1 MPLACKA
8 NALPY
13 ELHPLT
19 IKREAS
25 GTSGIRRRGRVKKLK
40 NSPTGIRTPVFHVTG
55 EDTNQ
60 LYYWRS
66 LSNNQLKVPKVRR
79 EKNKERKKKGTN
91 KEK

>member
-19 IKREAS
+19 IKKVAS
-25 GTSGIRRRGRVKKLK
+25 GTSGIRRTGRVKKLK

-60 LYYWRS
+60 LYYWR
-66 LSNNQLKVPKVRR
+66 LLIKRKGIAVKVTRV
-79 EKNKERKKKGTN
+79 G
-91 KEK
+91 